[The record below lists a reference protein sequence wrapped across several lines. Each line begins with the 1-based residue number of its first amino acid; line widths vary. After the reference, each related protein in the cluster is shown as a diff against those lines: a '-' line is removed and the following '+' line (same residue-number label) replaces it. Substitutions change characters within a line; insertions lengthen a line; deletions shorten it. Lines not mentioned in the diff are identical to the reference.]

1 MSESERGAAP
11 PATKVLAAFAAVY
24 IIWGSTYLA
33 ILYAI
38 ETMPPFLMA
47 GVRFLAAGLVLYG
60 WARLRGASRPAGEHW
75 IAATVIGG
83 FLLLGGNGAV
93 TWAEQRVASGPAALL
108 VATLPLWMVLV
119 EWLRPGGT
127 RPTGRT
133 IVGLVLGFG
142 GLALLVG
149 PGELGG
155 GAIDPVGALVLAMGS
170 LAWAIGSIYS
180 RGAPKPSSP
189 QLMIGMQMLAGGA
202 LLVVAGLVA
211 GETAA
216 VELSAI
222 SVRSTLAL
230 LYLIVFGSLIGYSAY
245 IFLLGATT
253 PARVSTYAYV
263 NPVVAVLLG
272 WAFAG
277 EPLTLRV
284 ILASVVIIGAVAVI
298 TVTKGRGAGA
308 SEQEREEREAP
319 RRSARPPARRT
330 A

>member
-60 WARLRGASRPAGEHW
+60 WARLRGASRPSREHW

-119 EWLRPGGT
+119 EWLRPGGS

-133 IVGLVLGFG
+133 IVGLILGFG

-298 TVTKGRGAGA
+298 TVTKGRGSGA